1 MDLSKI
7 TENVILGKAEELK
20 ILIEDGINN
29 KIDPVDILNQG
40 LLPGMDIVGQKWKE
54 GEMFMPEVLRS
65 AKAMSISMDYLR
77 PMLKEDDMGNAGTM
91 VIGTVAGDLH
101 DIGKDLAAMMFEGA
115 CYKVINIGIDQSNEN
130 FVNAVKEHKCDVL
143 GMSALLTT
151 TMPRMGEV
159 INSLKEAGIRDE
171 VTVIIGGAPVT
182 EEFAREIGAD
192 LYAPNAGTAVEITN
206 EYFKNKVGR
215 AQMPAG

>member
-7 TENVILGKAEELK
+7 SQTLITGKSDELK
-20 ILIEDGINN
+20 QLIEEAVSSDV
-29 KIDPVDILNQG
+29 KPVDVLNQG
-40 LLPGMDIVGQKWKE
+40 LLPGMDAVGQKWKA

-65 AKAMSISMDYLR
+65 AKAMSKSMDYLR
-77 PMLKEDDMGNAGTM
+77 PMLKEDEMGNAGTM

-115 CYKVINIGIDQSNEN
+115 GYKVINIGIDQSNES
-130 FVNAVKEHKCDVL
+130 FVNAVKEHKPSLL

-159 INSLKEAGIRDE
+159 INSLKEAGIRDQI
-171 VTVIIGGAPVT
+171 TVIIGGAPVT
-182 EEFAREIGAD
+182 EEFAEEIGAD
-192 LYAPNAGTAVEITN
+192 LYAPNAGSAVDITN
-206 EYFKNKVGR
+206 EYLQQN
-215 AQMPAG
+215 